1 MMGKLPANVAGD
13 DGEIT
18 SRRIY
23 VFSPECGSVVVK
35 EERDKL
41 KRKKMPK
48 VGDLTKCQ
56 RSGLKKV

>member
-13 DGEIT
+13 QEEIT

-23 VFSPECGSVVVK
+23 VLSPECGSVVVK

-48 VGDLTKCQ
+48 VGDLTKC
-56 RSGLKKV
+56 